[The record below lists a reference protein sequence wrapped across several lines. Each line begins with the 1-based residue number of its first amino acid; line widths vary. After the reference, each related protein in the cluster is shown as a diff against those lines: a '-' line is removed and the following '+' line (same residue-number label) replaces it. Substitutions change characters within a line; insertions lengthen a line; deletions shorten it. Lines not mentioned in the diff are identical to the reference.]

1 MTKAAHKDAESD
13 DTLDDEPEDLYQP
26 GEEDFDPNEDNLLAE
41 LHLATSGSNTPG
53 VCTNLNE
60 LRESTQVVTEEERE
74 HVMSGNFDQLLAE
87 QERMDR
93 ERDNELRRRE
103 EALSGRRGLLC
114 C

>member
-53 VCTNLNE
+53 VCTNLV
-60 LRESTQVVTEEERE
+60 RWTFVSYFVESLKVI
-74 HVMSGNFDQLLAE
+74 
-87 QERMDR
+87 QERAPGEYTGGD
-93 ERDNELRRRE
+93 
-103 EALSGRRGLLC
+103 RRGERTCDEWQL
-114 C
+114 